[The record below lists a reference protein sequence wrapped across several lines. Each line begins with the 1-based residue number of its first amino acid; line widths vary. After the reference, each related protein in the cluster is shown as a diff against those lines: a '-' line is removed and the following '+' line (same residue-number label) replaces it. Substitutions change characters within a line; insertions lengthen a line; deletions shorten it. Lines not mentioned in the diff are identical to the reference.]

1 MKYPMTKQTGFTL
14 IEVLIAFII
23 LSVGLLAIVNLQ
35 ATSKQYTHQA
45 MQRTLAVSYAE
56 SIIERVRANPTGL
69 LSYTG
74 ATVGGGSIEEEPN
87 PSCTNVTC
95 TNLELA
101 AHDLWIFE
109 QKMDGSAATLIED
122 GNAINTGGLIGPT
135 MCMNFTP
142 RAGLNRT
149 GFLTVR
155 VQWTG
160 LQSISDAVTGAGENC
175 DANVGPG
182 TDPFR
187 RQIVINTY
195 VVDETEL

>member
-1 MKYPMTKQTGFTL
+1 MNSKQITQKGFTL

-35 ATSKQYTHQA
+35 ATSKQYTHQS
-45 MQRTLAVSYAE
+45 MQRSLAVSYAE
-56 SIIERVRANPTGL
+56 SVIERVRANPLAL
-69 LSYTG
+69 LNYTG
-74 ATVGGGSIEEEPN
+74 ATIGGGTIADEPSPN
-87 PSCTNVTC
+87 CTNVTC
-95 TNLELA
+95 TSLELSD
-101 AHDLWIFE
+101 HDLWIFE
-109 QKMDGSAATLIED
+109 QKMDGTAATID
-122 GNAINTGGLIGPT
+122 DNGTAVSTTGLINPT

-155 VQWTG
+155 IQWIG
-160 LQSISDAVTGAGENC
+160 LQSISDAVTDAGTNC
-175 DANVGPG
+175 DADSAPG
-182 TDPFR
+182 SDPFR